1 MNNNA
6 KTFVDRYLKKRG
18 TAKKHGLRRFFAV
31 FALLVAL
38 VLVGAIVW
46 LFLPIR
52 RTPPASLLPD
62 EPFAFLSY
70 NVDLS
75 DPAMAA
81 AVSRVKD
88 RLAGPANGLKRSLVG
103 FLLPMAVP
111 RNVTVVLASDARAR
125 ETEILILAGMGRIAR
140 LLRFWSD
147 PLDKALFRGAPVK
160 REWLNGRR
168 FVSKPEG
175 GVEPRGGF
183 TPSAHAVVGDTL
195 VAGTSLY
202 AVMQCADRYDSG
214 WFPGQSET
222 DLASFL
228 ARSSEEKDVILYVD
242 NGGGGM
248 SRLVQAASRKYS
260 FAAFPSVDAVLSIQ
274 GRIKVLP
281 EKISGS
287 LRFVSAQ
294 PDRLEEIQGDVKFIY
309 GALKR
314 VARGSGMNMSGSV
327 AARENAVIFDF
338 ELPDYMGILTDS
350 SNAQGGD

>member
-1 MNNNA
+1 MKKQA
-6 KTFVDRYLKKRG
+6 KTFVDRYLKNQSAPKKRG
-18 TAKKHGLRRFFAV
+18 WRRFFA
-31 FALLVAL
+31 ALALFVAL
-38 VLVGAIVW
+38 VLASAVVW
-46 LFLPIR
+46 LLLPMR
-52 RTPPASLLPD
+52 KTPAVKLLPD
-62 EPFAFLSY
+62 APFAFFSY

-75 DPAMAA
+75 DPAVAA

-88 RLAGPANGLKRSLVG
+88 RLAGRGNGLKRSLVG
-103 FLLPMAVP
+103 FLLPAAVP
-111 RNVTVVLASDARAR
+111 RNVTVVLASDARAK
-125 ETEILILAGMGRIAR
+125 ETEILVLAGMGRIAR

-147 PLDKALFRGAPVK
+147 PLDKALFRGAPMK

-168 FVSKPEG
+168 FVSKP
-175 GVEPRGGF
+175 RDGF
-183 TPSAHAVVGDTL
+183 APSAHAVIGDTL

-214 WFPGQSET
+214 WLPGGSET
-222 DLASFL
+222 DLTAL
-228 ARSSEEKDVILYVD
+228 LDRSLEEKDAILYID

-248 SRLVQAASRKYS
+248 SRLVQEASRKYS
-260 FAAFPSVDAVLSIQ
+260 FAAFPSIDAVLSIQ
-274 GRIKVLP
+274 GRIQIRP

-314 VARGSGMNMSGSV
+314 VARGSGMNVSGSV

-338 ELPDYMGILTDS
+338 ELPDYMGVLSGS
-350 SNAQGGD
+350 STTQEGD